1 MGRETA
7 HSESR
12 VWDEPGMGRDFTA
25 HVAFLALISDELGA
39 AARIAAEMWQAC
51 VTLREI
57 VGK

>member
-1 MGRETA
+1 
-7 HSESR
+7 
-12 VWDEPGMGRDFTA
+12 MGRDFTA
-25 HVAFLALISDELGA
+25 HFAFLALISDELGA